1 MAVDNTA
8 ARLRLTLEL
17 LRERGEQRRLELW
30 NEVSTRIPLSAEESE
45 INTKGL
51 LRGLTNWAF
60 GSSDLVAAGWL
71 SKDDGLWQITDD
83 TDRALASFS
92 DAEQM
97 LREARQQSAAQRTAR
112 REQQQELLRS
122 VIVSQGLV
130 ESRIREASALFV
142 ERGLRNGES
151 VFVPG
156 RPIWTKAV
164 VDELSA
170 AFLGAPPD
178 AAGSNF
184 IEKVSAQLA
193 QSSDDARL
201 LMAELVAWQL
211 LPSVSLGEHAKLAR
225 VDGVLA
231 LMDDRVEI
239 PHEIRSA
246 FAGGVYRPGQRMST
260 QLHKA
265 LEVIIGVL
273 DAWLALD
280 PAAQEHC
287 LESTSA
293 WAQLVRSG
301 TGESFPTQRNSLNY
315 LVRPEYFGPIVAS
328 TDRAAIV
335 AAFSGELS
343 TRFDDQDEQLFRIFL
358 AVQQKAGSAINF
370 YDEPYYSRWHDDAQ
384 TELALAVTDDDEE
397 PPADRSTFPPVDE
410 ALQTKTLFDGDWL
423 QAALDVLEERRQVIL
438 YGPPGTGKTFV
449 AQAIAK
455 HVSSE
460 SDAVEIVQ
468 FHPSYAYEDF
478 FEGLRPVVGD
488 AGLAYEVRHGP
499 LRQLAERAQQNP
511 ELNYV
516 LIIDEI
522 NRGNI
527 AKIFGEL
534 YFLLEYRDHSVRL
547 PYSGDRF
554 TIPPNVFVIG
564 TMNTADR
571 SIAALDAAMR
581 RRFAFLELHPS
592 RLPVEGVLRR
602 WLQARELPTEAADLL
617 DALNTRVPDDDLRIG
632 PSYLMS
638 TGIAA
643 PGKLESV
650 WRYDLLPL
658 LAEHHYG
665 DGTDVPQRYGLAEL
679 RRAIAPDDAQGVSN
693 A

>member
-1 MAVDNTA
+1 MAADNTA

-17 LRERGEQRRLELW
+17 LQERGEQRRLELW
-30 NEVSTRIPLSAEESE
+30 DEVSRGIPLSDQENEV
-45 INTKGL
+45 NTKGL

-71 SKDDGLWQITDD
+71 AKDDGLWQT
-83 TDRALASFS
+83 TETTAQALVEFS
-92 DAEQM
+92 DPEQM
-97 LREARQQSAAQRTAR
+97 LRAARRHSAALRTAR
-112 REQQQELLRS
+112 RDQQQELLRS
-122 VIVSQGLV
+122 VIVSQGATEGL
-130 ESRIREASALFV
+130 IREASALFV

-156 RPIWTKAV
+156 RAIWTRPV

-170 AFLGAPPD
+170 AFLGAPDAPGSSFPD
-178 AAGSNF
+178 
-184 IEKVSAQLA
+184 KVSAQLA
-193 QSSDDARL
+193 NASDDARL

-231 LMDDRVEI
+231 LMHERVEI
-239 PHEIRSA
+239 PHEIRTA
-246 FAGGVYRPGQRMST
+246 FTGGVYRPGQRMST

-280 PAAQEHC
+280 SDEQEQC
-287 LESTSA
+287 LESASD
-293 WAQLVRSG
+293 WAALVRSG
-301 TGESFPTQRNSLNY
+301 RGEAFPTQRNSLNY

-328 TDRAAIV
+328 TDRAAII
-335 AAFSGELS
+335 AAFSGELA
-343 TRFDDQDEQLFRIFL
+343 TRYDEADEQLFRIFL
-358 AVQQKAGSAINF
+358 AVQQKAGTAINF
-370 YDEPYYSRWHDDAQ
+370 YDEPYRSRWQASTSAES
-384 TELALAVTDDDEE
+384 TEVPVDDDGEDL
-397 PPADRSTFPPVDE
+397 PADRAAFPLADA
-410 ALQTKTLFDGDWL
+410 ALRATTLFSGDWL

-438 YGPPGTGKTFV
+438 YGPPGTGKTYV
-449 AQAIAK
+449 AQALAE
-455 HVSSE
+455 HVTAE

-488 AGLAYEVRHGP
+488 TGLAYEVRHGP

-534 YFLLEYRDHSVRL
+534 YFLLEYRDRSVRL

-554 TIPPNVFVIG
+554 TIPANVFVIG
-564 TMNTADR
+564 TMNSADR

-592 RLPVEGVLRR
+592 RKPVEGVLRR
-602 WLQARELPTEAADLL
+602 WLRTRELPTDAADLL
-617 DALNTRVPDDDLRIG
+617 DALNARVPDDELRIG

-638 TGIAA
+638 TGIASE
-643 PGKLESV
+643 GKLDSV

-665 DGTDVPQRYGLAEL
+665 DGIDVQQRYGLAEL
-679 RRAIAPDDAQGVSN
+679 RRVTENGGSANSLAP
-693 A
+693 